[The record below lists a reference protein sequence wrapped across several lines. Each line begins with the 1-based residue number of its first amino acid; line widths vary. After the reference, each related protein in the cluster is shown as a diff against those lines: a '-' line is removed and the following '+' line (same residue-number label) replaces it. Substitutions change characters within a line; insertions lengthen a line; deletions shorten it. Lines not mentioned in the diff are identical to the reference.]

1 MKKANNS
8 FDEIMEWVLSAE
20 TIALAG
26 HTNPDGDA
34 IGACLALGGALEK
47 AGKQVQVILE
57 KYADKYQLIPNGH
70 LVCAAEDATL
80 PELFLALDCGDEG
93 RLGDAAEFFQKAAK
107 KINIDHHESNTC
119 FGELNYVAAK
129 ASSTSEIVFQ
139 LLENRL
145 PMTAAEAAGLYAGLI
160 YDTGG
165 FRHSSTSPE
174 TMQIAGALMGYG
186 IPFTEIYNRFFD
198 SRSFSELKLM
208 GRALSNAELLFG
220 GDVVC
225 SQITAAEIAELGG
238 SSKPAVNFTCVTT
251 SAQLV
256 EQDEILVFG
265 PDLTELRGDSA
276 YARIALL
283 RVGDIESDDED
294 DTEQAFRAIQDMD
307 FVKYHVFPKGYMIRT
322 SSESNR
328 EQVRLSSAAL
338 KKGISFRA
346 VGNDFIRQYK
356 QNPNILAV
364 KLIFI
369 TAPDADYAALEQE
382 AKTVRDIT
390 MSLSKILEGMPTDCG
405 SCNLKPICDEVEG
418 MRELHFGKEHHTTE

>member
-70 LVCAAEDATL
+70 LVCAAEDARL
-80 PELFLALDCGDEG
+80 PELFLVLDCGDEG
-93 RLGDAAEFFQKAAK
+93 RLGDAAEIFQKQRE
-107 KINIDHHESNTC
+107 INIDHHESNTY
-119 FGELNYVAAK
+119 FAELNYVAAK

-186 IPFTEIYNRFFD
+186 IPFTEIITAFRQPQ
-198 SRSFSELKLM
+198 
-208 GRALSNAELLFG
+208 LFG
-220 GDVVC
+220 IKADGQSPEQC
-225 SQITAAEIAELGG
+225 RAAVWRRCGLLSDYGG
-238 SSKPAVNFTCVTT
+238 
-251 SAQLV
+251 
-256 EQDEILVFG
+256 G
-265 PDLTELRGDSA
+265 
-276 YARIALL
+276 
-283 RVGDIESDDED
+283 
-294 DTEQAFRAIQDMD
+294 
-307 FVKYHVFPKGYMIRT
+307 
-322 SSESNR
+322 
-328 EQVRLSSAAL
+328 
-338 KKGISFRA
+338 
-346 VGNDFIRQYK
+346 
-356 QNPNILAV
+356 
-364 KLIFI
+364 
-369 TAPDADYAALEQE
+369 
-382 AKTVRDIT
+382 
-390 MSLSKILEGMPTDCG
+390 DCG
-405 SCNLKPICDEVEG
+405 AG
-418 MRELHFGKEHHTTE
+418 RQQ